1 MKADEQT
8 LFAFYDLTVSP
19 LSYDFISFLIVAEEE
34 RLVLGVE
41 DLHLVIVPFESGVG
55 HWNNTQF
62 GLDHTMWRLNQLVL
76 PLSQLLPSLSGF
88 TKCSSRDHARKIFS
102 SSGSKVYPIG
112 YTVDNPI
119 ERHHTGWSI
128 LAAHRGKNLQ
138 HLRATPESRNYAR
151 QWLDEHAGDK
161 LPVAL
166 TLREA
171 RFTNSRDSNL
181 EVWSEFAH
189 NLLEEGYFPFI
200 LRDIDTALKIPPSLF
215 EGITFAPEGVFN
227 LELRMGLYEESH
239 ICAFVANGPAQV
251 CFYDR
256 NVQFLYLVTG
266 DWLHNEPTPF
276 NRIGIGRNETPP
288 FCNHFQRW
296 IWQEQSASV
305 LMNAFN
311 NLSQEIRQ
319 SRADGTFQSLLQPK
333 TEYRLDMPSVAGRFL
348 QWTSRNQ
355 FSTAQEFEIAEICL
369 KNTDNADNCLL
380 EREREIQAANKFREA
395 GHLTEYCQ
403 ALGKIDTVWG
413 LSIEQCLGLGMSQDA
428 LGNFE
433 EAIRLYKRVI
443 KDGKGEPAVYF
454 RLAIAYK
461 NANCLEESIRI
472 FEGMIES
479 GARSQLVTLELGQLY
494 AVTRSPSTA
503 IEFFDYWRE
512 QGITNKDIES
522 YRIGLLP

>member
-34 RLVLGVE
+34 RLVLGLE

-88 TKCSSRDHARKIFS
+88 TKCSSRDHARRIFS

-227 LELRMGLYEESH
+227 LELRMGLYEEAH

-305 LMNAFN
+305 LMNEFN

-319 SRADGTFQSLLQPK
+319 SRANRTFQSLLQPK

-348 QWTSRNQ
+348 QWIIQND
-355 FSTAQEFEIAEICL
+355 FSTPQELALAEDSVGELGGDVVVNANGKQITLNISVASSEESRLRTIARYSGE
-369 KNTDNADNCLL
+369 
-380 EREREIQAANKFREA
+380 F
-395 GHLTEYCQ
+395 
-403 ALGKIDTVWG
+403 W
-413 LSIEQCLGLGMSQDA
+413 LSVML
-428 LGNFE
+428 
-433 EAIRLYKRVI
+433 
-443 KDGKGEPAVYF
+443 DGK
-454 RLAIAYK
+454 
-461 NANCLEESIRI
+461 
-472 FEGMIES
+472 
-479 GARSQLVTLELGQLY
+479 QL
-494 AVTRSPSTA
+494 
-503 IEFFDYWRE
+503 
-512 QGITNKDIES
+512 
-522 YRIGLLP
+522 